1 MTSSVVK
8 KLSAAWASQQSG
20 PFPFL
25 RGFSIKAPSNSGLR
39 GLQDLEIELGFPVV
53 FLSGAN
59 GSGKSTLLALSALA
73 FHGVEGHVPVAARS
87 SKVIGRK
94 RMGYFTF
101 QDFFHRGPGDQDVS
115 GLEIEWRY
123 SGGIKPV
130 KLSKQSNKWMR
141 YERRHKRPVEF
152 VGLVRALPA
161 MEFPALRN
169 HFKNLKT
176 IPAAALTDDA
186 IGKIASVLAQEQPQI
201 EVLGRQEKYTIRRS
215 KRAGGYTSFNM
226 GSGEDAVITLLTL
239 LDKAPAG
246 SLIVIE
252 EIEAALHPAAQTRLV
267 EALLD
272 IAERKK
278 LQIIG
283 STHSHHVLK
292 ALPPEA
298 RILIQRFGDK
308 HVVVN
313 QPSTELALWDLA
325 NEQFAELTIICEDHF
340 AVNLVRAMLPKDLRQ
355 RVRIVPGGTQNKL
368 AEQAEIL
375 MRVGGLERC
384 LILWDGD
391 VSEDNAKDYIQKAVT
406 GNGTKRSQVVPE
418 FGFLPGE
425 NQSPE
430 QWVLEMIATKAFDI
444 LVATLRFE
452 ARDEL
457 APIFEQCRLSDHHN
471 IVRLISERAFL
482 PIDVVEPLVIDAA
495 VGVAEAECL
504 TLARCVLGCLDGA
517 MTKDG

>member
-1 MTSSVVK
+1 M
-8 KLSAAWASQQSG
+8 
-20 PFPFL
+20 
-25 RGFSIKAPSNSGLR
+25 
-39 GLQDLEIELGFPVV
+39 
-53 FLSGAN
+53 
-59 GSGKSTLLALSALA
+59 
-73 FHGVEGHVPVAARS
+73 
-87 SKVIGRK
+87 
-94 RMGYFTF
+94 
-101 QDFFHRGPGDQDVS
+101 
-115 GLEIEWRY
+115 
-123 SGGIKPV
+123 
-130 KLSKQSNKWMR
+130 
-141 YERRHKRPVEF
+141 
-152 VGLVRALPA
+152 
-161 MEFPALRN
+161 RN

-391 VSEDNAKDYIQKAVT
+391 VSEDDAKDYIQKAVT

-482 PIDVVEPLVIDAA
+482 PIAVVEPLVIDAA
-495 VGVAEAECL
+495 VGVAEAECE